1 MPFSPFSVLM
11 LPVRIRQAAVQE
23 LSQEFFPHSE
33 AAVQELS
40 QEFFPHSEAAL
51 QGLSQEFFPH
61 SEAAVQELS
70 AGPGQA
76 YLPEQAGRQAL
87 KPGC

>member
-33 AAVQELS
+33 AAVQ
-40 QEFFPHSEAAL
+40 
-51 QGLSQEFFPH
+51 G
-61 SEAAVQELS
+61 LS

-76 YLPEQAGRQAL
+76 CLPEQAGRQAL
-87 KPGC
+87 KLYKESRIYAGPV